1 MNLNVRQRKVVEAT
15 EDKILC
21 LAAAGSGKTRCLT
34 ERVRYLINNGC
45 APKEI
50 ACITFTSMSADEMKK
65 RLGNIAIGAFIG
77 TIHSLANNTC
87 IANGISTEKYI
98 ADMEFDMILRK
109 ALTIPKSRYPKFT
122 HLLIDEFQDTGQL
135 EYSFIERIPTKN
147 FFAVADER
155 QCQPAGTK
163 ILTIKNEE
171 KNIEDIQIGDAI
183 VGYSTDKGNF
193 HNPLGNGSRGTK
205 VLDIAHREYN
215 DYLYTVKTENNCI
228 SSYTNNHITYIQMKE
243 LEKPLYCLYL
253 MCDEKERYR
262 IGKTT
267 LYNKDKEG
275 KVYNGLRQRMLAEKC
290 SKGWVLKVSF
300 DEKEILKDEIL
311 YSLKFGIPQLI
322 LNIKRTRKYN
332 SEQEENYMEIADM
345 LYEEFNT
352 KENAKRCL
360 DFFGKNIDYP
370 YTEINDKRHFTKN
383 SLVTIYA
390 CNLIPEI
397 MYLAEFDQDT
407 LKKKLVSFELKKEK
421 VNTIVYSL
429 ETGSHNYVAD
439 GILTHNC
446 IYGFK
451 GASDI
456 YVRNLYHDAF
466 CKIYYL
472 NQNYRCAPNII
483 SYADSLIAS
492 MDKLSPKTEAIKTK
506 NGYVSEHSTFAD
518 ALDELEWSQDWG
530 NWFVLARTNNELATA
545 MTKLEERDIPYISF
559 KKGDLDLIEMEA
571 LLKDNRV
578 KVLTIHTCISGD
590 TIVPTS
596 SGLMT
601 IEQIVKEHDKTNLIY
616 NGEYYDKVRDFID
629 NGIELTYKLTTKTGN
644 QLRLTENH
652 DIIVLTEE
660 GLKKKKIKD
669 LNEKENVLLR
679 KNIKN
684 YKYTDILMTPI
695 KEEELYGN
703 EIIYSTPEILDEN
716 LAELIGMITAD
727 GTHNSRSIHYLKH
740 HKECV
745 ERFAEL
751 IKICF
756 NKNILVNKCT
766 DRDAWFTE
774 CNSTYI
780 VKYLYK
786 NFDGIKNNNK
796 KISLKI
802 LQSSQS
808 VQCAFLKGLF
818 EDGTVSLKK
827 GKVDNITLTFKN
839 SDMRPQLQ
847 TMLLSLGIDA
857 SFTCRKY
864 SEKIINYCYIYS
876 QGINIYKEK
885 IGFISKLKK
894 DRLNDFCPKYDRKNK
909 SSVLKNIMIKHKK
922 QLYIKGQSLF
932 WANLNKNQGLTSG
945 AFYKYYNLLND
956 KQKEM
961 DCIVFIKDIFDNY
974 LIEDISLIEKYKEE
988 KTYCLTMEHE
998 NQFIQNG
1005 FLMGNSKG
1013 LENKNVIVTGARL
1026 YNEEERKIAYVA
1038 ATRAEQSLYWCPSIC
1053 RRGKIGRPDNRDD
1066 ADAGRVFEKAAK
1078 NMISFG

>member
-1 MNLNVRQRKVVEAT
+1 MELNIRQKKVVEAE

-21 LAAAGSGKTRCLT
+21 LAAAGSGKAVPNSTKIPTLKGWKRVDEIEVGDYLINELGQPTEVLGVYPQGQKEVYKIIFGDGREAKCCKDHIWSVNKLTWKNKNEYRDYTITQLLEDGIVYKDRRAKFSIPCSLPIEWSEKKYDIDPYIIGAFLGDGCCIGISQLVLASKDEDIPLLCAEKMGKKVKVELWYNNKYQWRFYVENQNKKEYFNTKKYFEKYKGEILQYSYNKTIPEVYKTGSIEQRLSLVQGLMDTDGSINKSNGQLRFTSTSLPLIKGMQEVLNSLGYVSRLFQEKRKELYTNECYYILINIPNKEKEKLFRVKRKKDIASLFANISQRHDYSRTTIRSIEKLDEKEEMTCFYVDNPKHLFLMNDCIVTHNTTVLT
-34 ERVRYLINNGC
+34 ERVRHLIEKCNVPPEEIC
-45 APKEI
+45 AI
-50 ACITFTSMSADEMKK
+50 SFTNMSADEMKK

-87 IANGISTEKYI
+87 IANGISTERYI
-98 ADMEFDMILRK
+98 ANMEFDMILRK

-275 KVYNGLRQRMLAEKC
+275 KAYNGLRQRMLAEKC

-332 SEQEENYMEIADM
+332 SEQEENYMEIVDM

-446 IYGFK
+446 IYEFK

-466 CKIYYL
+466 CKVYYL

-483 SYADSLIAS
+483 SYADSLIDS

-506 NGYVSEHSTFAD
+506 NGYVSEDSTFAD

-545 MTKLEERDIPYISF
+545 MTKLEERNIPYISF
-559 KKGDLDLIEMEA
+559 KKGDLNLIEMEA

-578 KVLTIHTCISGD
+578 KVLTIHT
-590 TIVPTS
+590 
-596 SGLMT
+596 
-601 IEQIVKEHDKTNLIY
+601 
-616 NGEYYDKVRDFID
+616 
-629 NGIELTYKLTTKTGN
+629 
-644 QLRLTENH
+644 
-652 DIIVLTEE
+652 
-660 GLKKKKIKD
+660 
-669 LNEKENVLLR
+669 
-679 KNIKN
+679 
-684 YKYTDILMTPI
+684 
-695 KEEELYGN
+695 
-703 EIIYSTPEILDEN
+703 
-716 LAELIGMITAD
+716 A
-727 GTHNSRSIHYLKH
+727 
-740 HKECV
+740 
-745 ERFAEL
+745 
-751 IKICF
+751 
-756 NKNILVNKCT
+756 
-766 DRDAWFTE
+766 
-774 CNSTYI
+774 
-780 VKYLYK
+780 
-786 NFDGIKNNNK
+786 
-796 KISLKI
+796 
-802 LQSSQS
+802 
-808 VQCAFLKGLF
+808 
-818 EDGTVSLKK
+818 
-827 GKVDNITLTFKN
+827 
-839 SDMRPQLQ
+839 
-847 TMLLSLGIDA
+847 
-857 SFTCRKY
+857 
-864 SEKIINYCYIYS
+864 
-876 QGINIYKEK
+876 
-885 IGFISKLKK
+885 
-894 DRLNDFCPKYDRKNK
+894 
-909 SSVLKNIMIKHKK
+909 
-922 QLYIKGQSLF
+922 
-932 WANLNKNQGLTSG
+932 
-945 AFYKYYNLLND
+945 
-956 KQKEM
+956 
-961 DCIVFIKDIFDNY
+961 
-974 LIEDISLIEKYKEE
+974 
-988 KTYCLTMEHE
+988 
-998 NQFIQNG
+998 
-1005 FLMGNSKG
+1005 KG

-1026 YNEEERKIAYVA
+1026 FNEEERKIAYVA

-1053 RRGKIGRPDNRDD
+1053 CRGKFGRPDNRDD
-1066 ADAGRVFEKAAK
+1066 ANVGRVFEKATK
-1078 NMISFG
+1078 NMIFFG

>member
-21 LAAAGSGKTRCLT
+21 LAAAGSGKCIPNSTKIPTLKGWKRVDEIEVGDYLFDRAGRPTLVLGVYPQGEKEVYKITFGDKRIAKCSIDHIWTVHKDTWKNKNNFREYTLKQILEDKWEITDYRGHRSHSFSIPCSKAVNYPKRILNVNPYLFGAFLGDGGCSYEESIPDDFKYSSIEDRYELIQGLMDTDGSITKAGGRYHVTFTTTSSKLRDDFIEVMGSLGYVCTYRIDRRNDKYTHGEAYEVKINIPNAEKYKLFSLSRKKEIALECKDKKQNRKYDRTTIINIEKLNYKEEMTCFYVDNEEHLFLMNDFIVTHNTTVLT
-34 ERVRYLINNGC
+34 ERVRYLIEERNVPPEEIC
-45 APKEI
+45 AI
-50 ACITFTSMSADEMKK
+50 SFTNMAADEMKK

-109 ALTIPKSRYPKFT
+109 ASTIPKSRYPKFT

-183 VGYSTDKGNF
+183 VGYGTDKGDF
-193 HNPLGNGSRGTK
+193 HNPFGKGSRGTK

-275 KVYNGLRQRMLAEKC
+275 KAYNGLRQRMLAEKC

-332 SEQEENYMEIADM
+332 SEQEENYMEIVDM

-397 MYLAEFDQDT
+397 MYLAEFDRDT

-466 CKIYYL
+466 CKVYYL

-483 SYADSLIAS
+483 SYADSLIDS

-559 KKGDLDLIEMEA
+559 KKGDLDLIEMEV

-578 KVLTIHTCISGD
+578 KVLTIHT
-590 TIVPTS
+590 
-596 SGLMT
+596 
-601 IEQIVKEHDKTNLIY
+601 
-616 NGEYYDKVRDFID
+616 
-629 NGIELTYKLTTKTGN
+629 
-644 QLRLTENH
+644 
-652 DIIVLTEE
+652 
-660 GLKKKKIKD
+660 
-669 LNEKENVLLR
+669 
-679 KNIKN
+679 
-684 YKYTDILMTPI
+684 
-695 KEEELYGN
+695 
-703 EIIYSTPEILDEN
+703 
-716 LAELIGMITAD
+716 A
-727 GTHNSRSIHYLKH
+727 
-740 HKECV
+740 
-745 ERFAEL
+745 
-751 IKICF
+751 
-756 NKNILVNKCT
+756 
-766 DRDAWFTE
+766 
-774 CNSTYI
+774 
-780 VKYLYK
+780 
-786 NFDGIKNNNK
+786 
-796 KISLKI
+796 
-802 LQSSQS
+802 
-808 VQCAFLKGLF
+808 
-818 EDGTVSLKK
+818 
-827 GKVDNITLTFKN
+827 
-839 SDMRPQLQ
+839 
-847 TMLLSLGIDA
+847 
-857 SFTCRKY
+857 
-864 SEKIINYCYIYS
+864 
-876 QGINIYKEK
+876 
-885 IGFISKLKK
+885 
-894 DRLNDFCPKYDRKNK
+894 
-909 SSVLKNIMIKHKK
+909 
-922 QLYIKGQSLF
+922 
-932 WANLNKNQGLTSG
+932 
-945 AFYKYYNLLND
+945 
-956 KQKEM
+956 
-961 DCIVFIKDIFDNY
+961 
-974 LIEDISLIEKYKEE
+974 
-988 KTYCLTMEHE
+988 
-998 NQFIQNG
+998 
-1005 FLMGNSKG
+1005 KG

-1053 RRGKIGRPDNRDD
+1053 RRGKIGRPDNRDK

>member
-21 LAAAGSGKTRCLT
+21 LAAAGSGKCIPNSTRIPTPKGWTTVGEVKVGDYLFDRNGNPTRVLGVYPQGKREVYEITFGDKRIAKCSIDHIWTVHKDTWKDKNDFREYTLKQILEDRWEKIDYRGHKSHLFSIPCSDAVNYENDKKLKVNPYLFGVFLGDGCCRDQALTLSSNDEELVIRIQEILNSPRVYKNQFNYSWMFYRKDGHRFSTNEILGEYKKFICCYCYEKSIPDDFKYSSIEDRYELIRGLMDTDGSITKAGGRYRVNFTTTSPKLRDDFIEVMGSLGYICTYRIDRRNDKYTLGEAYEVKINIPNAEKYKLFSLSRKKDIALECKDKKQNRKYNRTTIINIEKLDYKEEMTCFYVDNEEHLFLMNDFIATHNTTVLT
-34 ERVRYLINNGC
+34 ERVRYLIEKCNV
-45 APKEI
+45 PPEEI
-50 ACITFTSMSADEMKK
+50 CTISFTNMAADEMKK

-98 ADMEFDMILRK
+98 ADTEFDMILRK
-109 ALTIPKSRYPKFT
+109 ALTIPKGRYPKFT

-147 FFAVADER
+147 FFVVADER

-183 VGYSTDKGNF
+183 VGYNTDKGNF
-193 HNPLGNGSRGTK
+193 HNPLGKGSRGTK

-228 SSYTNNHITYIQMKE
+228 SSYTNNHITYVQMKE

-275 KVYNGLRQRMLAEKC
+275 KAYNGLRQRMLAEKC

-322 LNIKRTRKYN
+322 FNIKRTRKYS
-332 SEQEENYMEIADM
+332 SEQEENYMEIVDM

-360 DFFGKNIDYP
+360 DFFGKSIDYP

-466 CKIYYL
+466 CKVYYL

-506 NGYVSEHSTFAD
+506 DGYVSENSTFVD

-530 NWFVLARTNNELATA
+530 NWFVLTRTNNELATA

-578 KVLTIHTCISGD
+578 KVLTIHT
-590 TIVPTS
+590 
-596 SGLMT
+596 
-601 IEQIVKEHDKTNLIY
+601 
-616 NGEYYDKVRDFID
+616 
-629 NGIELTYKLTTKTGN
+629 
-644 QLRLTENH
+644 
-652 DIIVLTEE
+652 
-660 GLKKKKIKD
+660 
-669 LNEKENVLLR
+669 
-679 KNIKN
+679 
-684 YKYTDILMTPI
+684 
-695 KEEELYGN
+695 
-703 EIIYSTPEILDEN
+703 
-716 LAELIGMITAD
+716 A
-727 GTHNSRSIHYLKH
+727 
-740 HKECV
+740 
-745 ERFAEL
+745 
-751 IKICF
+751 
-756 NKNILVNKCT
+756 
-766 DRDAWFTE
+766 
-774 CNSTYI
+774 
-780 VKYLYK
+780 
-786 NFDGIKNNNK
+786 
-796 KISLKI
+796 
-802 LQSSQS
+802 
-808 VQCAFLKGLF
+808 
-818 EDGTVSLKK
+818 
-827 GKVDNITLTFKN
+827 
-839 SDMRPQLQ
+839 
-847 TMLLSLGIDA
+847 
-857 SFTCRKY
+857 
-864 SEKIINYCYIYS
+864 
-876 QGINIYKEK
+876 
-885 IGFISKLKK
+885 
-894 DRLNDFCPKYDRKNK
+894 
-909 SSVLKNIMIKHKK
+909 
-922 QLYIKGQSLF
+922 
-932 WANLNKNQGLTSG
+932 
-945 AFYKYYNLLND
+945 
-956 KQKEM
+956 
-961 DCIVFIKDIFDNY
+961 
-974 LIEDISLIEKYKEE
+974 
-988 KTYCLTMEHE
+988 
-998 NQFIQNG
+998 
-1005 FLMGNSKG
+1005 KG

-1066 ADAGRVFEKAAK
+1066 ADAGKVFEKAAK

>member
-21 LAAAGSGKTRCLT
+21 LAGAGSGKAVPNSTKIPTPEGWKRVDEVKVGDFLFDKEGKPTKVLGVYPQGEKDVYEITFGDKRIAKCSIDHIWTVHKDTWKNKNNFREYTLKEILEDKWQIIDKRGHKSHNFSIPCSKAVSYSKRTLKVNPYLFGVFLGDGCCTKKALTLSSNDEEIVHNIMNILNAYEVYKEKSNYNWRFYKGLNNNSCFQTKEILGEYEKFICCYSYEKSIPDDFKYSSIEDRYELIQGLMDTDGSITKAGGRYHVTFTTTSSKLRDDFIEVMGSLGYVCTYRVDRRNDKYTHGEAYEVKINIPNAEKYKLFSLSRKKEIALECKDKKQNRKYDRTTIINIEKLNYKEEMTCFYVDNEEHLFLMNDFIVTHNTTVLT
-34 ERVRYLINNGC
+34 ERVRYLIEKRNVPPEEIC
-45 APKEI
+45 AI
-50 ACITFTSMSADEMKK
+50 SFTNMAADEMKK

-109 ALTIPKSRYPKFT
+109 ASTIPKSRYPKFT

-183 VGYSTDKGNF
+183 VGYSTDKGDF
-193 HNPLGNGSRGTK
+193 HNPFGKGSRGTK

-275 KVYNGLRQRMLAEKC
+275 KAYNGLRQRMLAEKC

-332 SEQEENYMEIADM
+332 SEQEENYMEIVDM

-466 CKIYYL
+466 CKVYYL

-483 SYADSLIAS
+483 SYADSLIDS

-545 MTKLEERDIPYISF
+545 MTKLEEKNIPYISF

-578 KVLTIHTCISGD
+578 KVLTIHT
-590 TIVPTS
+590 
-596 SGLMT
+596 
-601 IEQIVKEHDKTNLIY
+601 
-616 NGEYYDKVRDFID
+616 
-629 NGIELTYKLTTKTGN
+629 
-644 QLRLTENH
+644 
-652 DIIVLTEE
+652 
-660 GLKKKKIKD
+660 
-669 LNEKENVLLR
+669 
-679 KNIKN
+679 
-684 YKYTDILMTPI
+684 
-695 KEEELYGN
+695 
-703 EIIYSTPEILDEN
+703 
-716 LAELIGMITAD
+716 A
-727 GTHNSRSIHYLKH
+727 
-740 HKECV
+740 
-745 ERFAEL
+745 
-751 IKICF
+751 
-756 NKNILVNKCT
+756 
-766 DRDAWFTE
+766 
-774 CNSTYI
+774 
-780 VKYLYK
+780 
-786 NFDGIKNNNK
+786 
-796 KISLKI
+796 
-802 LQSSQS
+802 
-808 VQCAFLKGLF
+808 
-818 EDGTVSLKK
+818 
-827 GKVDNITLTFKN
+827 
-839 SDMRPQLQ
+839 
-847 TMLLSLGIDA
+847 
-857 SFTCRKY
+857 
-864 SEKIINYCYIYS
+864 
-876 QGINIYKEK
+876 
-885 IGFISKLKK
+885 
-894 DRLNDFCPKYDRKNK
+894 
-909 SSVLKNIMIKHKK
+909 
-922 QLYIKGQSLF
+922 
-932 WANLNKNQGLTSG
+932 
-945 AFYKYYNLLND
+945 
-956 KQKEM
+956 
-961 DCIVFIKDIFDNY
+961 
-974 LIEDISLIEKYKEE
+974 
-988 KTYCLTMEHE
+988 
-998 NQFIQNG
+998 
-1005 FLMGNSKG
+1005 KG

-1026 YNEEERKIAYVA
+1026 YSEEERKIAYVA